1 MKSNVVI
8 HGKKGREKYAFT
20 VALDIQRQ
28 VLHVVV
34 SLPHYKALFLKCIIL
49 GGAREELQQQ

>member
-1 MKSNVVI
+1 M
-8 HGKKGREKYAFT
+8 REKILTLPRRKKYAFT
-20 VALDIQRQ
+20 VALNIQRQ

-34 SLPHYKALFLKCIIL
+34 GLPHYKALFLKCIIL